1 MPLKVVKQLT
11 DLELTY
17 NKEGLIPAIVQD
29 FSTGEVLMLAYMNK
43 ESLKKTLE
51 NGTTWFYSRSRQE
64 LWSKGATSGHF
75 QEVRSIYYDCD
86 ADTLLLKVKQHGVA
100 CHLGDKSCFSNLMAR
115 DDADTD
121 SLQGKLQDFPFVL
134 EEIIAERRSRESFK
148 NSYVASLFARGL
160 DSILKK
166 IGEEGAE
173 VVIAAKND
181 SPEELIYE
189 AGDLI
194 FHLLLVLQAKGVSYR
209 QVMAELVRRNQ
220 PKKEKKKEKISD

>member
-1 MPLKVVKQLT
+1 MALETINKLT
-11 DLELTY
+11 AFELAY

-29 FSTGEVLMLAYMNK
+29 FSTGEVLMLAYMNE

-51 NGTTWFYSRSRQE
+51 SGTTCFYSRSRQE

-75 QEVRSIYYDCD
+75 QEVKSIYYDCD

-115 DDADTD
+115 DDTV
-121 SLQGKLQDFPFVL
+121 SLHGNLQDFPFVL

-148 NSYVASLFARGL
+148 GSYVATLFARGV

-181 SPEELIYE
+181 DPEELIYE

-220 PKKEKKKEKISD
+220 TKKGENK

>member
-1 MPLKVVKQLT
+1 MPLKVLKQLT
-11 DLELTY
+11 DIGLTY
-17 NKEGLIPAIVQD
+17 NKEGLIPAIVQE
-29 FSTGEVLMLAYMNK
+29 FSTGEVLMLAYMNE
-43 ESLKKTLE
+43 ESLKRTLE
-51 NGTTWFYSRSRQE
+51 SGMTCFYSRSRQE

-75 QEVRSIYYDCD
+75 QEVKSIYYDCD
-86 ADTLLLKVKQHGVA
+86 ADTLLLKVRQHGVA
-100 CHLGDKSCFSNLMAR
+100 CHLGEKSCFSNLMVK
-115 DDADTD
+115 DDPDSD
-121 SLQGKLQDFPFVL
+121 SLQDKSSQGKLQDFPLVL

-181 SPEELIYE
+181 SSEELIYE

-209 QVMAELVRRNQ
+209 QVMAELVKRNQ
-220 PKKEKKKEKISD
+220 PKKGENQ